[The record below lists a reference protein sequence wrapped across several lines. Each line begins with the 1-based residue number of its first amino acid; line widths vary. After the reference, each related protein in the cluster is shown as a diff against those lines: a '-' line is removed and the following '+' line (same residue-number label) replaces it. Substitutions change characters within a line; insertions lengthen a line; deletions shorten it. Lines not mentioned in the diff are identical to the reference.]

1 MVHTTRYFCNGYEM
15 FLKGLGN
22 LHCAVH
28 NFFASCRVRK
38 LSFSFFLI
46 FFFVSKDETDF
57 QGQEVFSGAPF
68 QISLFE
74 FRFAH
79 FIAWLNYFLMNSANG
94 ARLCKLFNTS
104 EVKMSYDICPW
115 FFSCLKLLS
124 RLFGNLCELKCV

>member
-1 MVHTTRYFCNGYEM
+1 M
-15 FLKGLGN
+15 FLKSLGN

-68 QISLFE
+68 QISLLE

-94 ARLCKLFNTS
+94 AWLCKLFNIS